1 MDGGIYLVLAVA
13 AAAANVVLA
22 LAPEVGK
29 ARRAADQPRPYVDL
43 RRAYAEWC
51 ARMAKHSRTIRPEK
65 DSAVVSSAVETER
78 YG

>member
-29 ARRAADQPRPYVDL
+29 ARRAADQPRPYIDL
-43 RRAYAEWC
+43 QKLHAAWQ
-51 ARMAKHSRTIRPEK
+51 ARMGEK
-65 DSAVVSSAVETER
+65 PKNRSARGSLVCD
-78 YG
+78 